1 MSSSGDPHAIE
12 DELLAAEACQA
23 PPRDEQDDEG
33 LELDRV
39 SARLDAEPVDI
50 NLLEAQQQQADAG

>member
-12 DELLAAEACQA
+12 EELLAAEAYQA

-33 LELDRV
+33 LEPERA
-39 SARLDAEPVDI
+39 SARPDAEQVDI
-50 NLLEAQQQQADAG
+50 NLLDAQQERADTK